1 MRGGLRTQ
9 AERIAS
15 SNRYQPLEPDT
26 DNAGAGSDLH
36 AHRFKAPESIRGLF
50 LLPMR
55 TTEPTTTKAVTTNS
69 PAPLEVQVSGLF
81 KSFPR
86 EGKPLQV
93 LHDINIHVPAG
104 GFVTVLG
111 PSGSG
116 KSTLL
121 GILAGLEQPDA
132 GTVTLTPANSALPLA
147 QPLGQIGYMPQ
158 RDLLLPWRNSLDN
171 TIAGLEVQGISRA
184 EAQARALPLFREFGL
199 VGFAHSHPHEL
210 SGGMRQ
216 RVSFLRSALMSRG
229 LMLLDEPFG
238 GLDAITRAS
247 MQEWLLDAAAHLKS
261 TFILVT
267 HDVDEAITLSDR
279 VYVLTPRPAT
289 VAGSLDINI
298 PRPRSLEAIN
308 DAYFAEQR
316 KRLISLLRSSG
327 SLSLRGAS

>member
-1 MRGGLRTQ
+1 M
-9 AERIAS
+9 
-15 SNRYQPLEPDT
+15 
-26 DNAGAGSDLH
+26 
-36 AHRFKAPESIRGLF
+36 
-50 LLPMR
+50 
-55 TTEPTTTKAVTTNS
+55 TTESSGETHPV
-69 PAPLEVQVSGLF
+69 PIEVHVSGLL

-86 EGKPLQV
+86 QHGRLQV
-93 LHDINIHVPAG
+93 LQDINIHVPAG

-132 GTVTLTPANSALPLA
+132 GKVTLTSSEATIPIT

-158 RDLLLPWRNSLDN
+158 RDLLLPWRNALDN
-171 TIAGLEVQGISRA
+171 AIAGLEVRGVSQT
-184 EAQARALPLFREFGL
+184 EAHALALPLFNEFGL
-199 VGFAHSHPHEL
+199 AGFARSYPHQL

-247 MQEWLLDAAAHLKS
+247 MQEWLLDAATRLGS

-267 HDVDEAITLSDR
+267 HDVDEAVTLSDQ
-279 VYVLTPRPAT
+279 VYVLSPRPAT
-289 VAGSLDINI
+289 VVGSLDIDI
-298 PRPRSLEAIN
+298 ARPRSVDIIQGER
-308 DAYFAEQR
+308 FASYR
-316 KRLISLLRSSG
+316 KQLLQMLRVSG
-327 SLSLRGAS
+327 SMPLVGRPI

>member
-1 MRGGLRTQ
+1 
-9 AERIAS
+9 
-15 SNRYQPLEPDT
+15 
-26 DNAGAGSDLH
+26 
-36 AHRFKAPESIRGLF
+36 
-50 LLPMR
+50 MR
-55 TTEPTTTKAVTTNS
+55 TAEQPTTEAPVTNS
-69 PAPLEVQVSGLF
+69 AAPIEVNVSGLF

-86 EGKPLQV
+86 DGGELEV
-93 LHDINIHVPAG
+93 LRDINLHVPAG

-121 GILAGLEQPDA
+121 GLLAGLEQPDA
-132 GTVTLTPANSALPLA
+132 GIVTLTPIGSAVPLA

-158 RDLLLPWRNSLDN
+158 RDLLLPWRTALDN
-171 TIAGLEVQGISRA
+171 AVAGLEVQGISRA
-184 EAQARALPLFREFGL
+184 DAYARALPLFREFGL
-199 VGFAHSHPHEL
+199 GGFARSYPHEL

-247 MQEWLLDAAAHLKS
+247 MQEWLIEAAAHLQS

-267 HDVDEAITLSDR
+267 HDVDEAIVLSDR

-289 VAGSLDINI
+289 VEGSVEIEI
-298 PRPRSLEAIN
+298 PGPRSVESTE
-308 DAYFAEQR
+308 DERFARYR
-316 KRLISLLRSSG
+316 KQLLQMLRASG
-327 SLSLRGAS
+327 SMPLHGETR